1 MSEGAADYAAN
12 RERSQP
18 GLLNILWDELKSY
31 PGRDLA
37 TLRIAIACTVIV
49 LVSNIFRLPYQ
60 DLLPFLIL
68 FLAKEE
74 KITTAITAILA
85 MLGITIAVVAAI
97 IIFKCTGNRPEFR
110 IPGMAVEIFV
120 GMYLFRIL
128 SIGPVGWIMA
138 FIISVAQSVVDL
150 YPTAE
155 EAVHWMLWVWVAVAF
170 AVLLAWIS
178 TFTLFPVPASR
189 VLQREFISGW
199 DTVSTAAK
207 QLSDGLPATGRTL
220 LLPLARQGPINLL
233 KQLKFS
239 LLESHGLRPK
249 QTELRR
255 LILAFDKIV
264 KLTFS
269 YSGKLLKS
277 ARPAPISAMD
287 KVILGRITANTEYFS
302 REFVDGFVPDGVIV
316 GGNEQERT
324 GESSIVETA
333 SGSAALQLLEAENTL
348 QDLQRP
354 EAEQRKSAAGHKPS
368 LFVADA
374 FSNPRHV
381 QFALKVTL
389 AGMIGYIFY
398 TASDYFGIH
407 TVYYTPLI
415 IALASTGATIHKGVL
430 RIVGCIIGGAI
441 GLISMI
447 WVIPRFETLGMYLF
461 IVFCVHGMAAWV
473 AFGSERTSYMGLQI
487 AIAFDLGVLRD
498 YGPPREIDP
507 IRDRFIGIVLGII
520 IISAVFSLVWPE
532 SARSLAREKL
542 AACLQSI
549 ARLLL
554 LDASKGSQS
563 QREQLE
569 LEIGSRLS
577 EANLF
582 VEQATFE
589 MLLYGVRKN
598 EEPDLGKVIEAT
610 QEIYVASLP
619 WIREQGMRVS
629 PESAE
634 SAQSGKEIAGRL
646 AQIIEGQAVIE
657 RPFQPD
663 TVHAPLTTD
672 QTIEQTDWYSAP
684 PSDSLKELGNAVTSL
699 EVLTKSV
706 SEGKQTSR
714 YSRSIGRPNDHG

>member
-1 MSEGAADYAAN
+1 
-12 RERSQP
+12 
-18 GLLNILWDELKSY
+18 
-31 PGRDLA
+31 
-37 TLRIAIACTVIV
+37 
-49 LVSNIFRLPYQ
+49 
-60 DLLPFLIL
+60 
-68 FLAKEE
+68 
-74 KITTAITAILA
+74 
-85 MLGITIAVVAAI
+85 
-97 IIFKCTGNRPEFR
+97 
-110 IPGMAVEIFV
+110 
-120 GMYLFRIL
+120 
-128 SIGPVGWIMA
+128 
-138 FIISVAQSVVDL
+138 
-150 YPTAE
+150 
-155 EAVHWMLWVWVAVAF
+155 
-170 AVLLAWIS
+170 
-178 TFTLFPVPASR
+178 
-189 VLQREFISGW
+189 
-199 DTVSTAAK
+199 
-207 QLSDGLPATGRTL
+207 
-220 LLPLARQGPINLL
+220 
-233 KQLKFS
+233 
-239 LLESHGLRPK
+239 
-249 QTELRR
+249 
-255 LILAFDKIV
+255 
-264 KLTFS
+264 
-269 YSGKLLKS
+269 
-277 ARPAPISAMD
+277 
-287 KVILGRITANTEYFS
+287 
-302 REFVDGFVPDGVIV
+302 
-316 GGNEQERT
+316 
-324 GESSIVETA
+324 
-333 SGSAALQLLEAENTL
+333 
-348 QDLQRP
+348 
-354 EAEQRKSAAGHKPS
+354 
-368 LFVADA
+368 
-374 FSNPRHV
+374 
-381 QFALKVTL
+381 
-389 AGMIGYIFY
+389 
-398 TASDYFGIH
+398 
-407 TVYYTPLI
+407 
-415 IALASTGATIHKGVL
+415 
-430 RIVGCIIGGAI
+430 
-441 GLISMI
+441 
-447 WVIPRFETLGMYLF
+447 LGMYLF

-473 AFGSERTSYMGLQI
+473 AFGSERISYMGLQI

-532 SARSLAREKL
+532 SARALAREKL

-589 MLLYGVRKN
+589 MLLYGIRKN